1 MGQDIVLT
9 EHGLGRWTFGLV
21 GAVAAIV
28 VAVSG
33 CASIESL
40 FSPPPSPPAKKEPAP
55 APVRKEPEP
64 APAKK
69 EPPAPPPPTKEP
81 EPAPP
86 TKEPEPAPPK
96 KEPEAPSAPPVKKEP
111 VAPAPAKK
119 EPPPPP
125 PKKEPEPAPPK
136 KEPEAPGAKK
146 EPEAPSVKKE
156 PEVAPPVLAPKVG
169 KQDEEQLRR
178 DVGTRIQRAEL
189 LIGRIDEK
197 KLTKDQ
203 QEHFLTIQSLLKS
216 AKEAVESKDLA
227 RAANLAEKA
236 RILAEELAQATK

>member
-1 MGQDIVLT
+1 MGQDIVLK
-9 EHGLGRWTFGLV
+9 EHGLGRWRVGLA

-33 CASIESL
+33 CASIDSL
-40 FSPPPSPPAKKEPAP
+40 FSPPPPPPAKKEPAP
-55 APVRKEPEP
+55 APVKKEPEP

-86 TKEPEPAPPK
+86 
-96 KEPEAPSAPPVKKEP
+96 
-111 VAPAPAKK
+111 
-119 EPPPPP
+119 P

-136 KEPEAPGAKK
+136 KEPE
-146 EPEAPSVKKE
+146 VT
-156 PEVAPPVLAPKVG
+156 PPVLAPQVG

-178 DVGTRIQRAEL
+178 EASTRIQRAEL

-203 QEHFLTIQSLLKS
+203 QEQFLTIQSLLKS
-216 AKEAVESKDLA
+216 AKEAVESQDLT
-227 RAANLAEKA
+227 RASNLAEKA
-236 RILAEELAQATK
+236 RILAEELAQAAK

>member
-1 MGQDIVLT
+1 MGQDIVLK
-9 EHGLGRWTFGLV
+9 EHGLGRWRVGLA

-33 CASIESL
+33 CASIDSL
-40 FSPPPSPPAKKEPAP
+40 FSPPPPPPVKKEPAP
-55 APVRKEPEP
+55 APVKKEPEP

-69 EPPAPPPPTKEP
+69 EPPAPPLPTKEP

-86 TKEPEPAPPK
+86 PLKKEPEPAPPK
-96 KEPEAPSAPPVKKEP
+96 KEPPAPPVRKEP
-111 VAPAPAKK
+111 VAPAPPKK
-119 EPPPPP
+119 EPPAPPPAP

-136 KEPEAPGAKK
+136 KEPE
-146 EPEAPSVKKE
+146 VT
-156 PEVAPPVLAPKVG
+156 PPVLAPQVG

-178 DVGTRIQRAEL
+178 EAGTRIQRAEL

-203 QEHFLTIQSLLKS
+203 QEQFLTIQSLLKS
-216 AKEAVESKDLA
+216 AKEAVESQDLT
-227 RAANLAEKA
+227 RASNLAEKA
-236 RILAEELAQATK
+236 RILAEELAQAAR

>member
-1 MGQDIVLT
+1 M
-9 EHGLGRWTFGLV
+9 EHGLGRWRVGLA

-33 CASIESL
+33 CASIDSL
-40 FSPPPSPPAKKEPAP
+40 FSSPPPPPVKKEPAP
-55 APVRKEPEP
+55 APVKKEPEP

-69 EPPAPPPPTKEP
+69 EPPEPP
-81 EPAPP
+81 PP

-96 KEPEAPSAPPVKKEP
+96 KEPPAPPVRKEP
-111 VAPAPAKK
+111 VAPAPPKK
-119 EPPPPP
+119 EPPAPPPAP

-136 KEPEAPGAKK
+136 KEPE
-146 EPEAPSVKKE
+146 VT
-156 PEVAPPVLAPKVG
+156 PPVLAPQVG

-178 DVGTRIQRAEL
+178 EASTRIQRAEL

-203 QEHFLTIQSLLKS
+203 QEQFLTIQSLLKS
-216 AKEAVESKDLA
+216 AKEAVESQDLT
-227 RAANLAEKA
+227 RASNLAEKA
-236 RILAEELAQATK
+236 RILAEELAQAAR

>member
-1 MGQDIVLT
+1 MGRDIVLT
-9 EHGLGRWTFGLV
+9 EHGLGRWRVGLA

-33 CASIESL
+33 CASIDSL
-40 FSPPPSPPAKKEPAP
+40 FSPPPPPPAKKEPAP
-55 APVRKEPEP
+55 APVKKEPEP

-69 EPPAPPPPTKEP
+69 EPPPPPLPTMEP

-86 TKEPEPAPPK
+86 MKEPEPAPPK
-96 KEPEAPSAPPVKKEP
+96 KEPE
-111 VAPAPAKK
+111 
-119 EPPPPP
+119 
-125 PKKEPEPAPPK
+125 
-136 KEPEAPGAKK
+136 
-146 EPEAPSVKKE
+146 
-156 PEVAPPVLAPKVG
+156 VAPPVLAPQVG

-178 DVGTRIQRAEL
+178 EAGTRIQRAEL

-203 QEHFLTIQSLLKS
+203 QEQLLTIQSLLKS
-216 AKEAVESKDLA
+216 AKEAVESRDLT
-227 RAANLAEKA
+227 RASNLAEKA

>member
-1 MGQDIVLT
+1 MGQDIVLK
-9 EHGLGRWTFGLV
+9 EHGLGRWRVGLV

-33 CASIESL
+33 CASIDSL
-40 FSPPPSPPAKKEPAP
+40 FSPPPPPPVKKEPAP
-55 APVRKEPEP
+55 APVKKEPEP

-86 TKEPEPAPPK
+86 
-96 KEPEAPSAPPVKKEP
+96 
-111 VAPAPAKK
+111 
-119 EPPPPP
+119 P

-136 KEPEAPGAKK
+136 KEPE
-146 EPEAPSVKKE
+146 VT
-156 PEVAPPVLAPKVG
+156 PPVLAPQVG

-178 DVGTRIQRAEL
+178 EASTRIQRAEL

-203 QEHFLTIQSLLKS
+203 QEQFLTIQSLLKS
-216 AKEAVESKDLA
+216 AKEAVESQDLT
-227 RAANLAEKA
+227 RASNLAEKA
-236 RILAEELAQATK
+236 RILAEELAQAAR

>member
-9 EHGLGRWTFGLV
+9 EHGLGRWRVGLA

-33 CASIESL
+33 CASIDSL
-40 FSPPPSPPAKKEPAP
+40 FSPPPSPPAKKEPAL
-55 APVRKEPEP
+55 APVKKEPEP

-69 EPPAPPPPTKEP
+69 EPPAPPL
-81 EPAPP
+81 P

-96 KEPEAPSAPPVKKEP
+96 KEPEVT
-111 VAPAPAKK
+111 
-119 EPPPPP
+119 
-125 PKKEPEPAPPK
+125 
-136 KEPEAPGAKK
+136 
-146 EPEAPSVKKE
+146 
-156 PEVAPPVLAPKVG
+156 PPVLAPQVG

-178 DVGTRIQRAEL
+178 DAGTRMQRAEV

-203 QEHFLTIQSLLKS
+203 QEQFLTIQSLLKN
-216 AKEAVESKDLA
+216 AKEAIEAKDLA
-227 RAANLAEKA
+227 RASNLAEKA
-236 RILAEELAQATK
+236 RILAEELAQAAR

>member
-1 MGQDIVLT
+1 VGQDIVLK
-9 EHGLGRWTFGLV
+9 EHGLGRWRVGLA

-33 CASIESL
+33 CASIDSL
-40 FSPPPSPPAKKEPAP
+40 FSPPPPPPAKKEPAP
-55 APVRKEPEP
+55 APVKKEPEP

-86 TKEPEPAPPK
+86 
-96 KEPEAPSAPPVKKEP
+96 
-111 VAPAPAKK
+111 
-119 EPPPPP
+119 P

-136 KEPEAPGAKK
+136 KEPE
-146 EPEAPSVKKE
+146 VT
-156 PEVAPPVLAPKVG
+156 PPVLAPQVG

-178 DVGTRIQRAEL
+178 EASTRIQRAEL

-203 QEHFLTIQSLLKS
+203 QEQFLTIQSLLKS
-216 AKEAVESKDLA
+216 AKEAVESQDLT
-227 RAANLAEKA
+227 RASNLAEKA